1 MADDVM
7 QLKKKQEAEAAVVDG
22 GITSP
27 AAAAHGNSECGTT
40 EKISIC
46 LMDIDQDSDQDS
58 DQDTTTSSSSSS
70 SSGKR
75 CRVLTTGTIVSVFE
89 RTAPC
94 IRGSHAT
101 SYTARVKKNLS
112 EGQEW
117 YYIVAPTVESRQKP
131 RKVPEYAVQEQKSFM
146 SDTNQ
151 RKRGQMSSQQRKEKN
166 KNRQDIAFLETE
178 LIKVGKEK
186 EKLQKKHN
194 MTLEE
199 NKTMKEE
206 RAALLS
212 LVRGDKGQQQ

>member
-1 MADDVM
+1 MMADDVM
-7 QLKKKQEAEAAVVDG
+7 QLEKEQEAEAAVVDG

-27 AAAAHGNSECGTT
+27 PAAAHGNSECGTT

-46 LMDIDQDSDQDS
+46 LMDIDQDSDQDTAS
-58 DQDTTTSSSSSS
+58 SSSSSSSS
-70 SSGKR
+70 SSGSGKR
-75 CRVLTTGTIVSVFE
+75 CRVLTAGTIVIVFE
-89 RTAPC
+89 GTAPG

-101 SYTARVKKNLS
+101 SYTARVIKH
-112 EGQEW
+112 ETDDQDR
-117 YYIVAPTVESRQKP
+117 YYIVAPTVESQQRE
-131 RKVPEYAVQEQKSFM
+131 RRVPEYAVQEQKSFM

-166 KNRQDIAFLETE
+166 KSRQDIAFLETE

-199 NKTMKEE
+199 NKTMK
-206 RAALLS
+206 
-212 LVRGDKGQQQ
+212 